1 VSPGRRSSSTGWNRR
16 GKTRRADPLRILLAV
31 PHSDAVDQGAK
42 IADE

>member
-1 VSPGRRSSSTGWNRR
+1 MAWPQVVEHRLEPTRQDPPGR
-16 GKTRRADPLRILLAV
+16 PLRILLAV